1 MNFFSR
7 NASLAEF
14 PATDTAFEQSLEKP
28 VDAHLDARERSIV
41 TAKVGAV
48 NTQPSRNFGDE

>member
-7 NASLAEF
+7 NASLAVF
-14 PATDTAFEQSLEKP
+14 AATDPAFEQSLEKP

-41 TAKVGAV
+41 TAKVEAV
-48 NTQPSRNFGDE
+48 NAQTSRNFGDG